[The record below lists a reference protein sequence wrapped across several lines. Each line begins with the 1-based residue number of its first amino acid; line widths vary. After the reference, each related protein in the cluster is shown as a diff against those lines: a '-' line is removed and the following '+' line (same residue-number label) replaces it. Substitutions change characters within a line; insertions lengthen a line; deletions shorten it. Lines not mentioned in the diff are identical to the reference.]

1 MEQLEQAIET
11 RPALKPANAPA
22 AAAPARATSPPAKE
36 NAPAVSPRP
45 SPTNPVTEWLA
56 KHAVPRKP
64 RSPSPN
70 PFVDAAPATVTPPRR
85 APEKPV
91 DEAASLAAAI
101 RSLDAER
108 RGGPRRAWPRGLL
121 VGALVAAALAA
132 PRWRRCECPPAPA
145 AAPRAADE
153 ASDPFLL
160 LDAPVDDGALV
171 RVDARGLERAEGVQR
186 HAVVAVEV
194 AELGEAA
201 VADVE
206 AAEPEAV
213 AEEITVAKEFAPAPP
228 PASVVATPQ
237 ARGVVRKIASHGLMM
252 VCGAVLGPHVRGSA
266 IAARVVSML
275 APRLAKLGPLLGIA
289 KARVGPV
296 VAATWARARG
306 IEACIV
312 VP

>member
-1 MEQLEQAIET
+1 M
-11 RPALKPANAPA
+11 
-22 AAAPARATSPPAKE
+22 
-36 NAPAVSPRP
+36 
-45 SPTNPVTEWLA
+45 
-56 KHAVPRKP
+56 
-64 RSPSPN
+64 
-70 PFVDAAPATVTPPRR
+70 
-85 APEKPV
+85 
-91 DEAASLAAAI
+91 
-101 RSLDAER
+101 
-108 RGGPRRAWPRGLL
+108 
-121 VGALVAAALAA
+121 
-132 PRWRRCECPPAPA
+132 
-145 AAPRAADE
+145 
-153 ASDPFLL
+153 L
-160 LDAPVDDGALV
+160 LDAPLDDGALV

-228 PASVVATPQ
+228 PASVATPQ

-275 APRLAKLGPLLGIA
+275 APRLAKLGPLLGLA
-289 KARVGPV
+289 KARAGPV
-296 VAATWARARG
+296 VAAAWARARG